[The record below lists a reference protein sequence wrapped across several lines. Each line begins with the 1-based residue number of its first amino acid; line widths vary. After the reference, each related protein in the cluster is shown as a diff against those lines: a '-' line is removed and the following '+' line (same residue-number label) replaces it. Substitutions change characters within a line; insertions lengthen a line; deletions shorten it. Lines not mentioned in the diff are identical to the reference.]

1 MWIKVVPLGVL
12 FSKLSTIIF
21 SVLNFV
27 LLTTSSSTTSLNFY
41 KPTVFNLSTSKAS
54 TFVLELSKLVNL
66 LISSLWT
73 PAFKAIKSFLASK
86 SDVSMPVAYSNYFL
100 VA

>member
-1 MWIKVVPLGVL
+1 ML
-12 FSKLSTIIF
+12 FSKVSTVVF

-27 LLTTSSSTTSLNFY
+27 FLTTSLSTTSLNFS
-41 KPTVFNLSTSKAS
+41 KPTVFNLSTSKTS
-54 TFVLELSKLVNL
+54 TFVLELSELVNL
-66 LISSLWT
+66 IISSLWT

>member
-27 LLTTSSSTTSLNFY
+27 LLTTSSSTTSLNSY

-73 PAFKAIKSFLASK
+73 PAFKAMKPFLASK
-86 SDVSMPVAYSNYFL
+86 SDVSMHVAYSNYSL